1 MPMNH
6 GGPIIEIMGVYT
18 AYEGADRPT
27 LQDVSLTVRRG
38 EYVVIGGPN
47 GAGKTTLLETI
58 NGMLPITHGD
68 AVVCGHNVR
77 GDGCRV
83 RCRVGYLLQNFSFD
97 PLTPFTVGE
106 VVMMGRFGKIGLF
119 RKPGLEDHEAV
130 ARALSLLGIRDL
142 ASRPIGQ
149 LSGGQQQKV
158 LLAQNLARNPE
169 ILLLDEPFSNLD
181 MFARE
186 SINALLSR
194 LVSEGVT
201 VVIVS
206 HAFDDLPD
214 RPVRVVV
221 MQEGRIVLDR
231 ECAPG
236 LVEQVIRSTGG
247 SAANA

>member
-1 MPMNH
+1 MERE
-6 GGPIIEIMGVYT
+6 GPVIEVRGVYT

-27 LQDVSLTVRRG
+27 LSDVSLTVRKG

-68 AVVCGHNVR
+68 AIVCGHSVR
-77 GDGCRV
+77 GNGVQV
-83 RCRVGYLLQNFSFD
+83 RRRVGYLLQNFSFD
-97 PLTPFTVGE
+97 PLTPFTVEE
-106 VVMMGRFGKIGLF
+106 VVMMGRFGTIGLF
-119 RKPGLEDHEAV
+119 RKPGKEDREAV
-130 ARALSLLGIRDL
+130 KSALGLLGIEDL
-142 ASRPIGQ
+142 AKRPIGQ

-158 LLAQNLARNPE
+158 LLAQNLARDPE

-186 SINALLSR
+186 SINRLLTC
-194 LVSEGVT
+194 LVRKGIT
-201 VVIVS
+201 VMIVS

-221 MQEGRIVLDR
+221 MQEGRIALDR
-231 ECAPG
+231 QCFPG
-236 LVEQVIRSTGG
+236 EVEQVIRHAGNG
-247 SAANA
+247 SHNA

>member
-1 MPMNH
+1 MTSAS
-6 GGPIIEIMGVYT
+6 PIIEIKGVYT

-27 LQDVSLTVRRG
+27 LSDVSLTIGSG

-68 AVVCGHNVR
+68 AVVCGHSVR
-77 GDGCRV
+77 GNGVQV

-97 PLTPFTVGE
+97 PLTPFTVEE
-106 VVMMGRFGKIGLF
+106 VVMMGRFGKLGLF
-119 RKPGLEDHEAV
+119 RKPGKEDHESV
-130 ARALSLLGIRDL
+130 NSALRLLEIEEL
-142 ASRPIGQ
+142 AKRPIGQ

-186 SINALLSR
+186 SINNLLSR
-194 LVSEGVT
+194 LVAQGVT

-214 RPVRVVV
+214 RPVRVIV
-221 MQEGRIVLDR
+221 MREGRITVDR
-231 ECAPG
+231 ECSPSM
-236 LVEQVIRSTGG
+236 VEQIIRNAGNG
-247 SAANA
+247 SSDA